1 MEGEQLRGIRRP
13 VPDEKKAGSAAVPE
27 SFDAFFERE
36 HGDLFGALFLVTRDR
51 HEAEDLMQEAFLKLW
66 ERWDR
71 VVSLE
76 DPTGYLYRTA
86 MNAFRMRY
94 RRTAV
99 AARRLFKLGIPRGPD
114 PLDVVED
121 RDHVDRVL
129 RELTPRQRA
138 ALVLTELLGYS
149 TEDAGS
155 LLGVKPVTIRVLVSQ
170 ARKAAREGS
179 A

>member
-1 MEGEQLRGIRRP
+1 MDFPGIRRP
-13 VPDEKKAGSAAVPE
+13 VPDEREAGAAIVPE

-36 HGDLFGALFLVTRDR
+36 HRDLFGALYVVTRDR

-71 VVSLE
+71 VGTLE

-94 RRTAV
+94 RRAGV
-99 AARRLFKLGIPRGPD
+99 AARRALQFVAPRQHD
-114 PLDVVED
+114 PLAEVEE
-121 RDHVDRVL
+121 RDDMDRVL
-129 RELTPRQRA
+129 RQLTPRQRA

-149 TEDAGS
+149 TDDAGR
-155 LLGVKPVTIRVLVSQ
+155 LLGVKAVTIRVLVSQ
-170 ARKAAREGS
+170 SRKAMREV
-179 A
+179 ADE

>member
-1 MEGEQLRGIRRP
+1 MRSFRRP
-13 VPDEKKAGSAAVPE
+13 VPGEREAGPTAVPE

-36 HGDLFGALFLVTRDR
+36 HGDLFGAMYLVTRDR
-51 HEAEDLMQEAFLKLW
+51 HEAEDLMQEAFVKVW

-71 VVSLE
+71 VRVLD

-94 RRTAV
+94 RRSTM
-99 AARRLFKLGIPRGPD
+99 AARRVLQFVAPKGRD
-114 PLDVVED
+114 PLDQVED
-121 RDHVDRVL
+121 RDQMDRL
-129 RELTPRQRA
+129 LTSLTPRQRA

-149 TEDAGS
+149 TEDAGQM
-155 LLGVKPVTIRVLVSQ
+155 LGVKAVTIRVLVSQ